1 MDTLTPLT
9 RAQTDA
15 QTGAPNAKDGGA
27 GPPPLTEI
35 RIGVAQSPTA
45 GRVFFDRG
53 EHPPRRP
60 LVDVGRVEGKP
71 ELHVLR
77 TPEGRISLIGSH
89 WLEPAALGEAPRQA
103 GAPDDAQDA
112 HAHEPEEEDG

>member
-9 RAQTDA
+9 RARTA
-15 QTGAPNAKDGGA
+15 APR
-27 GPPPLTEI
+27 PLTEI
-35 RIGVAQSPTA
+35 RIGVAPSPTE

-53 EHPPRRP
+53 EDLPRRP
-60 LVDVGRVEGKP
+60 LVDVGRVKGKP

-89 WLEPAALGEAPRQA
+89 WLEPAAPGEAR
-103 GAPDDAQDA
+103 APDDARGEDA
-112 HAHEPEEEDG
+112 NEPEEEDG